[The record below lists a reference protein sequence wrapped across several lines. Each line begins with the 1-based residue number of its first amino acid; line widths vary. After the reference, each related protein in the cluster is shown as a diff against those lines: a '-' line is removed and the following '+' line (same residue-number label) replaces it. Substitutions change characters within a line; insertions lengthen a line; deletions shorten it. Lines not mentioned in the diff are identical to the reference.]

1 MWGTLPVFHWWAKRV
16 RSSCA
21 ALRVSRWARPTAMNA
36 ESQLHWCGY
45 SHGAARVHPPMSF
58 RRRILPACATS
69 SSCSSETF
77 PHEGVRTRGSAC
89 VSIVIYSSRVV
100 DGVSSM
106 CYLHACERSK
116 VDVGVAQLCSRDL
129 FLVLD
134 QWDRA
139 PQVPAPIDRH
149 GRKYPPVL
157 PVERYEVPLFH
168 TAPYDELVPFGV
180 EPGVLEVMLVLIGP
194 EPRNLVVGLA
204 ITHHIPGRRR
214 SLLQRVLPVLDADVT
229 LEHGMVVI
237 GYITRRI
244 DPLHTRTAVLV
255 DQDAVVYLHTGAG
268 E

>member
-1 MWGTLPVFHWWAKRV
+1 MMLDTLPVFHWWAKRV

-21 ALRVSRWARPTAMNA
+21 ARRGSRGARPMAMKA

-45 SHGAARVHPPMSF
+45 SDGAARVHPPMSF

-69 SSCSSETF
+69 SSCSSEIF
-77 PHEGVRTRGSAC
+77 PHECVRTRRSTC
-89 VSIVIYSSRVV
+89 VTIVIYSSGVV

-106 CYLHACERSK
+106 YFLHACERSK
-116 VDVGVAQLCSRDL
+116 VDVGVAKLCSRDL

-168 TAPYDELVPFGV
+168 TAPYDELVPFSV
-180 EPGVLEVMLVLIGP
+180 EPSVLEVMLVLIGP
-194 EPRNLVVGLA
+194 EPRNLVVRLVLPQ
-204 ITHHIPGRRR
+204 HIPG
-214 SLLQRVLPVLDADVT
+214 
-229 LEHGMVVI
+229 
-237 GYITRRI
+237 
-244 DPLHTRTAVLV
+244 
-255 DQDAVVYLHTGAG
+255 
-268 E
+268 